1 MPLSTSAAV
10 LRFHPEM
17 IIASS
22 RQSIEVAELAPDGAH
37 LLALGGYGFF
47 YELDCFFYLLLVE
60 A

>member
-1 MPLSTSAAV
+1 MV
-10 LRFHPEM
+10 
-17 IIASS
+17 IASS
-22 RQSIEVAELAPDGAH
+22 RQTTELAELAPDGAD